1 MKAAHKHGKW
11 VGICGELAA
20 DPKAVPILMGLG
32 VDELSMSPNSIPLV
46 KAQIRTLSYS
56 HAQSL
61 RNKLYYAIAPL
72 LCASYL
78 NKTYKIGNSNG

>member
-1 MKAAHKHGKW
+1 MIDQTVKAAHKHGKW

-56 HAQSL
+56 HAH
-61 RNKLYYAIAPL
+61 KLAQQALICDSAPAVRQL
-72 LCASYL
+72 SEQDL
-78 NKTYKIGNSNG
+78 